1 MITFQTVRTARFS
14 FTLRELSIG
23 QIRALYNIPPEFL
36 EKQRSAFLKY
46 ALAEFQFNKGYED
59 LTLDD
64 LTVQERLFIE
74 ATYLSSVS
82 DNPDFSLAN
91 GKYTDFLLIEQ
102 QFKKPFV
109 ELGNIPSDDDIWFMR
124 PLTGLMLESIE
135 ERALVAEKPDRLNFI
150 LYAMATQLYRKTEE
164 LPDIHTDFVKFGDWL
179 DERVEKLK
187 ALPESAFIA
196 LLLMFFKG
204 QEELTHLFAINFDD
218 SGVSITSTAKT
229 MNEQGEE
236 VAVLPARFRSSAKFT
251 VITQRLFGKYR
262 EDDE

>member
-1 MITFQTVRTARFS
+1 MVTFQTVRTARFS

-46 ALAEFQFNKGYED
+46 ALAEFQFNKGYEG

-82 DNPDFSLAN
+82 DDPDFSLAN
-91 GKYTDFLLIEQ
+91 GKYTDFLLVEK

-109 ELGNIPSDDDIWFMR
+109 ELGNIPDDDDVWFMR
-124 PLTGLMLESIE
+124 PLTGLMLESVE
-135 ERALVAEKPDRLNFI
+135 ERALAAEKPDRLNFI
-150 LYAMATQLYRKTEE
+150 LYAMAAQLYRKTEE
-164 LPDIHTDFVKFGDWL
+164 LPDIHADFVKFGDWL
-179 DERVEKLK
+179 DERVEKLN
-187 ALPESAFIA
+187 ALPESAFVA

-204 QEELTHLFAINFDD
+204 QDNLMHLFSINFDEA
-218 SGVSITSTAKT
+218 GVSIVSTAKT
-229 MNEQGEE
+229 VNEEGEE
-236 VAVLPARFRSSAKFT
+236 VAVLPARFRPSAKFT
-251 VITQRLFGKYR
+251 IIAQRLFGKSR
-262 EDDE
+262 ENDE